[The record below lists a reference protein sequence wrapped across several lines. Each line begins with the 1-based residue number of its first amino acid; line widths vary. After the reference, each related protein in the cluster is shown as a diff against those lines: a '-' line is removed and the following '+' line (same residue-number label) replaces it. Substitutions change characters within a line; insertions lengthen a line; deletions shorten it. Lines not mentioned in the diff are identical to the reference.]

1 MDGMAREIDGR
12 DGGAQIVTQVDCTPR
27 SLHTLAISVPQICT
41 LKPQISL
48 PPSLLFFFFFFKQG
62 FLTVLELTETWQKL
76 KSALVCGTGWVL
88 IFFFFKICF
97 IHTSASPAWILCT
110 RCILGT

>member
-12 DGGAQIVTQVDCTPR
+12 DGGAQIVTQVDCTPLSHR
-27 SLHTLAISVPQICT
+27 FPF
-41 LKPQISL
+41 L
-48 PPSLLFFFFFFKQG
+48 PPSFFFFFFLKQG

-88 IFFFFKICF
+88 IFFFLRFVLF
-97 IHTSASPAWILCT
+97 IRVLRLHGFCAPDAYLVPEVVSLHV
-110 RCILGT
+110 GTGN